1 MTENEVRTVPENI
14 EVRKATNSD
23 YIGQLV
29 GVAISFNQKSQ
40 MLDNFIE
47 IIDSHS
53 LDSIDLSDSDI
64 VMLNGHNYENPVG
77 RNTKNLHL
85 QLKSDGLHFILDLID
100 SQESRDLLENVK
112 NGIVSGCSFGFTVEA
127 DEWNGN
133 IRTVTK
139 INKLYELSAVVA
151 PAYKTT
157 TLLQTR
163 SLEMSEKTEE
173 TQEETPDLQAE
184 LDALKAEIE
193 ALKAGDSQE
202 DSEEQTD
209 SADDKA
215 DDSEEENTPKGEKK
229 NMQTFNKAQDTEST
243 EVRNFNAYL
252 KGEIEKRDLNTTNGA
267 PIIPHELLAEQYQP
281 QASTGVL
288 SLVNTVSVD
297 SNNVTLPVVKHATKG
312 FTAVSVENS
321 DTVSVEAPA
330 IQEVHFDLKLYSGA
344 LPMSYQLAHS
354 SKSAQRVILQ
364 HITAMRDLTRL
375 QKVGALLKTAS
386 PKTVKDIDGIKD
398 LYNADSFVNY
408 PDANKSFIMTAEMF
422 AELDKAKD
430 TTGAYILQPLATDA
444 TKKSIG
450 GYPVEVVSSD
460 VLGAG
465 KVAFFGDV
473 KAFIVEAINENMIF
487 TYQENRNLSTVAVGG
502 VFFDSKVADS
512 DAGVFI
518 TYTPAGK

>member
-1 MTENEVRTVPENI
+1 MSDTLTTDVEIRAKTDQQRHLLSGYAIVFDSPSENM
-14 EVRKATNSD
+14 
-23 YIGQLV
+23 G
-29 GVAISFNQKSQ
+29 
-40 MLDNFIE
+40 FIE
-47 IIDSHS
+47 TVDSKS
-53 LDSIDLSDSDI
+53 LDDVDLSSVFALYNHDFNN
-64 VMLNGHNYENPVG
+64 VLGKTG
-77 RNTKNLHL
+77 KNLSL
-85 QLKSDGLHFILDLID
+85 NVDEKGLSFSLELLPSDEHIFEL
-100 SQESRDLLENVK
+100 VK
-112 NGIVSGCSFGFTVEA
+112 DGIINKMSFGFVVEQ
-127 DEWNGN
+127 DEWQDSTH
-133 IRTVTK
+133 RTVLK
-139 INKLYELSAVVA
+139 IKELQEISLVPV
-151 PAYKTT
+151 PAYEGTDIIAK
-157 TLLQTR
+157 R
-163 SLEMSEKTEE
+163 SLLEMAEDTK
-173 TQEETPDLQAE
+173 TQEETQPDDLKAE

-193 ALKAGDSQE
+193 ALKAGDSQDDSQD
-202 DSEEQTD
+202 DSEEKTV

-215 DDSEEENTPKGEKK
+215 DDDVEDKEKEDK
-229 NMQTFNKAQDTEST
+229 KMQTFNKAQNTESA

-288 SLVNTVSVD
+288 SLINTVSVD

-312 FTAVSVENS
+312 FEAVSVENT
-321 DTVSVEAPA
+321 DTVSVTAPA

-386 PKTVKDIDGIKD
+386 PKTVKSIDEIKD
-398 LYNADSFVNY
+398 VYNADSFVNY
-408 PDANKSFIMTAEMF
+408 PDANKSFVMTAEMF

-430 TTGAYILQPLATDA
+430 STGAYILQPLATDA

-450 GYPVEVVSSD
+450 GYPVSVVSSD

-502 VFFDSKVADS
+502 VFFDTKVADS

-518 TYTPAGK
+518 TFTPAGK

>member
-1 MTENEVRTVPENI
+1 MSDTLTQTAEIRAKTDQKRHLLSGYAIIFNSPSENI
-14 EVRKATNSD
+14 
-23 YIGQLV
+23 G
-29 GVAISFNQKSQ
+29 
-40 MLDNFIE
+40 FIE
-47 IIDSHS
+47 TVGSHA
-53 LDSIDLSDSDI
+53 LDDVDLSSVFALYNHDFNN
-64 VMLNGHNYENPVG
+64 VLGKTG
-77 RNTKNLHL
+77 KNLTL
-85 QLKSDGLHFILDLID
+85 NVDEKGLSFSLELLPSDEHIFEL
-100 SQESRDLLENVK
+100 VK
-112 NGIVSGCSFGFTVEA
+112 DGIINKMSFGFIVDKDDWQDSTH
-127 DEWNGN
+127 
-133 IRTVTK
+133 RTILK
-139 INKLYELSAVVA
+139 IKELQEISLVPV
-151 PAYKTT
+151 PAYAGTDITAK
-157 TLLQTR
+157 R
-163 SLEMSEKTEE
+163 SLEMAEDTK

-184 LDALKAEIE
+184 IDALKAEVE
-193 ALKAGDSQE
+193 SLKAGDSSSEDEQD

-215 DDSEEENTPKGEKK
+215 DDDVEDKEKEDK
-229 NMQTFNKAQDTEST
+229 KMQTFNKAQNTEST

-288 SLVNTVSVD
+288 SLINTVSVD

-312 FTAVSVENS
+312 FEAVSVENT

-354 SKSAQRVILQ
+354 SKSAQTVILN

-386 PKTVKDIDGIKD
+386 PKTVKSIDEIKD
-398 LYNADSFVNY
+398 VYNADSFVNY
-408 PDANKSFIMTAEMF
+408 PDANKSFVMTAEMF
-422 AELDKAKD
+422 SELDKVKD

-502 VFFDSKVADS
+502 VFFDTKVADS
-512 DAGVFI
+512 EAGVFI
-518 TYTPAGK
+518 TFTPAGK

>member
-1 MTENEVRTVPENI
+1 MSGYAIVFNSPSENM
-14 EVRKATNSD
+14 
-23 YIGQLV
+23 G
-29 GVAISFNQKSQ
+29 
-40 MLDNFIE
+40 FIE
-47 IIDSHS
+47 TVDSHA
-53 LDSIDLSDSDI
+53 LNDVDLSSVFALYNHDFNN
-64 VMLNGHNYENPVG
+64 VLGKTG
-77 RNTKNLHL
+77 KNLTL
-85 QLKSDGLHFILDLID
+85 NVDEKGLSFSLELLPSDEHIFEL
-100 SQESRDLLENVK
+100 VK
-112 NGIVSGCSFGFTVEA
+112 DGIINKMSFGFIVDKDDWQDSTH
-127 DEWNGN
+127 
-133 IRTVTK
+133 RTILKVK
-139 INKLYELSAVVA
+139 ELQEISVVPL
-151 PAYKTT
+151 PAYNGTDIVAKRG
-157 TLLQTR
+157 LD
-163 SLEMSEKTEE
+163 MSEKTEE

-193 ALKAGDSQE
+193 ALKNGDSQE
-202 DSEEQTD
+202 DSQDDSEEQTH

-252 KGEIEKRDLNTTNGA
+252 KGEIEKRDLTTTNGA
-267 PIIPHELLAEQYQP
+267 PIIPHELLSEQYQP

-288 SLVNTVSVD
+288 SLINTVSVD

-375 QKVGALLKTAS
+375 QKVGELLKTAS
-386 PKTVKDIDGIKD
+386 PKTVKNIDEIKD
-398 LYNADSFVNY
+398 VYNADSFVNY
-408 PDANKSFIMTAEMF
+408 PDANKSFIMTAELF

-430 TTGAYILQPLATDA
+430 STGAYILQPLATDA

-465 KVAFFGDV
+465 KVAFFGDA

-502 VFFDSKVADS
+502 VFFDTKVADS

>member
-1 MTENEVRTVPENI
+1 MSDTLTQTVEIRAKTDEKRHLLSGYAIVFNSPSENMGFIETVGSH
-14 EVRKATNSD
+14 A
-23 YIGQLV
+23 
-29 GVAISFNQKSQ
+29 
-40 MLDNFIE
+40 LDNV
-47 IIDSHS
+47 
-53 LDSIDLSDSDI
+53 DLSS
-64 VMLNGHNYENPVG
+64 VFALYNHNFNNVLG
-77 RNTKNLHL
+77 KTGKNLSL
-85 QLKSDGLHFILDLID
+85 NVDEKGLYFELELLPSDEHIFEL
-100 SQESRDLLENVK
+100 VK
-112 NGIVSGCSFGFTVEA
+112 DGIINKMSFGFIVDKDDWQDSTH
-127 DEWNGN
+127 
-133 IRTVTK
+133 RTILK
-139 INKLYELSAVVA
+139 IKELQEISLVPV
-151 PAYKTT
+151 PAYEGTDIVAK
-157 TLLQTR
+157 R
-163 SLEMSEKTEE
+163 GLEMAEDTK
-173 TQEETPDLQAE
+173 TQEETQPDLQAE
-184 LDALKAEIE
+184 LDALKAEVE
-193 ALKAGDSQE
+193 ALKAGDSSSEDSQD
-202 DSEEQTD
+202 DSEEQTV

-215 DDSEEENTPKGEKK
+215 DDSEDKEKENKK
-229 NMQTFNKAQDTEST
+229 MQTFNKAQDTEST

-288 SLVNTVSVD
+288 SLINTVSVD

-312 FTAVSVENS
+312 FEAVSVENT

-354 SKSAQRVILQ
+354 SKSAQTVILN

-398 LYNADSFVNY
+398 LYNSDSFVNY

-422 AELDKAKD
+422 AELDKVKD

-444 TKKSIG
+444 TKRSIG

-465 KVAFFGDV
+465 KVAFFGDA

-502 VFFDSKVADS
+502 IFFDTKVADS
-512 DAGVFI
+512 EAGTFI
-518 TYTPAGK
+518 TYTPGK